1 MTGGGAPRS
10 ISRLASASRRS
21 CTKVHSLA
29 VLNAKRDIVSRMHPP
44 RQTSVWRMLT
54 KYNECAIFKHIS
66 NNVCH
71 QFKKNFTKIET
82 IPENKKLRRSG
93 EKKGKRRN
101 CQLSITIAAI
111 VVNNRSGSCYDRRGG
126 DNNGGR
132 SHYDRRGGDNNGSG
146 IINDDS
152 SSSGSDQFGTCSDEI
167 DDIGSETNTAG
178 ARHDG

>member
-29 VLNAKRDIVSRMHPP
+29 VLDAKRDIVSRMHPP

-71 QFKKNFTKIET
+71 QFKKFFHKNWDNTNLLQVLYKGSHVSSWLLFFFAYNGCKWLEINFLYAIFKEGI
-82 IPENKKLRRSG
+82 
-93 EKKGKRRN
+93 
-101 CQLSITIAAI
+101 QL
-111 VVNNRSGSCYDRRGG
+111 Y
-126 DNNGGR
+126 NGGENEYKL
-132 SHYDRRGGDNNGSG
+132 SWVWFSV
-146 IINDDS
+146 
-152 SSSGSDQFGTCSDEI
+152 
-167 DDIGSETNTAG
+167 
-178 ARHDG
+178 